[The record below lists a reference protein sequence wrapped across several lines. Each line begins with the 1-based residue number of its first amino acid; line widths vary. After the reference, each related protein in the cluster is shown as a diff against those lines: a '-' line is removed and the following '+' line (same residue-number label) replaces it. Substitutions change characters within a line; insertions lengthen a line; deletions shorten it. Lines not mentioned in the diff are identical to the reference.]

1 MKTKEEVKGCFN
13 CEHEKMNHK
22 SCNASKPCLK
32 GSQWTK
38 RIAPPQEVERAKV
51 ETCKW
56 HINKVHEF
64 IGKPGCQAN
73 KQRLFGLGYQYYPF
87 CGKKIERV

>member
-56 HINKVHEF
+56 QIIPYWKFDCGIPRCIDERTAQF
-64 IGKPGCQAN
+64 I
-73 KQRLFGLGYQYYPF
+73 LGEYCPF